1 MPTNT
6 DRPQPNVLLICVD
19 HWPGPLL
26 GAAGNDHILTPTL
39 DDLCG
44 NGVRFSRAYSA
55 TPTCIPARRA
65 LMTGTTAQAHGD
77 RSFSYI
83 PMPDLITMPQ
93 AFRNAGY
100 QAFAVGK
107 LHVTPTRDRIGFDDV
122 ILNEEGRH
130 HEGPIK
136 DDYERCLEA
145 AGYSGQELTHTM
157 GNNTYTVRPWHLP
170 EALHPTNWTTREMCR
185 VIQRRDPTRPAFWY
199 CSYSAPHPPVTPPA
213 EYLDLYRDL
222 GVDEPYA
229 GAWAADPARLPYA
242 LWNHVGR
249 RTKDRT
255 PQRIRLAR
263 QGFYGQCTY
272 IDHQLRLLIG
282 TLSEQ
287 GLLDDTIVM
296 FVSDHG
302 DMLGNHG
309 LWAKP
314 PMYEYSANI
323 PMILVPT
330 AAYERAGFGVVDDR
344 LAELRDVMPTLLDL
358 CGLPIPESVEG
369 LSLVGDRTRDHLY
382 CEHYEDERS
391 MRMVR
396 SGRHKLIYYP
406 AGNVVQLFDLADD
419 PHELRDLAGTSEVAP
434 VQRRLTQLLIESM
447 WGSDARWVADGTLV
461 GMPAPPFE
469 PFPDRPLS
477 GQRGWR

>member
-1 MPTNT
+1 MNANVV
-6 DRPQPNVLLICVD
+6 RPNVLLICVD
-19 HWPGPLL
+19 HWPGRLI
-26 GAAGNDHILTPTL
+26 GAAGNDQIITPTL
-39 DDLCG
+39 DNFCA
-44 NGVRFSRAYSA
+44 NGVRYSNAYSA

-65 LMTGTTAQAHGD
+65 LMTGTTAQTHGD
-77 RSFSYI
+77 RTFSYV
-83 PMPDLITMPQ
+83 PMPDLLTMPQ

-107 LHVTPTRDRIGFDDV
+107 LHVTPARDRIGFDDV

-130 HEGPIK
+130 QEGPIK
-136 DDYERCLEA
+136 DDYERYLEA
-145 AGYSGQELTHTM
+145 AGFSGEELTHAM
-157 GNNTYTVRPWHLP
+157 GNNTYTVRPWHLS
-170 EALHPTNWTTREMCR
+170 ENLHPTNWTTREMCR

-222 GVDEPYA
+222 GVDEPYI
-229 GAWAADPARLPYA
+229 GKWATDADRLPYA
-242 LWNHVGR
+242 LRYHVSR

-255 PQRIRLAR
+255 RRSIQLAR

-282 TLSEQ
+282 TLKEQ

-314 PMYEYSANI
+314 PMYEFSANI

-330 AAYERAGFGVVDDR
+330 AAYEQAGFGQLDDR

-358 CGLPIPESVEG
+358 CGISIPDSVEG
-369 LSLVGDRTRDHLY
+369 ISIVGSRTRDYLY

-396 SGRHKLIYYP
+396 SNRYKLIYYP
-406 AGNVVQLFDLADD
+406 AGNVIQMFDLHED
-419 PHELRDLAGTSEVAP
+419 PNELNDLAEAGEVAS
-434 VQRRLTQLLIESM
+434 VRKHLTDQLIESM
-447 WGSDARWVADGTLV
+447 WGSDERWITNGMLN

-469 PFPDRPLS
+469 PFPDRDLS